1 MEAVDALGWVMFAVV
16 VGAMLLSALWLTRQW
31 ISGRLRHDD
40 DEGVY
45 AETTIAR
52 ASSRYPAVF
61 RHEATMAHL
70 AGGREVW
77 VDRSTR
83 SAASQKY
90 VAGAPA
96 PASAKSVESSE
107 ISESENL
114 SHVERRASARPAKK
128 LTFSRV

>member
-1 MEAVDALGWVMFAVV
+1 
-16 VGAMLLSALWLTRQW
+16 
-31 ISGRLRHDD
+31 
-40 DEGVY
+40 
-45 AETTIAR
+45 
-52 ASSRYPAVF
+52 
-61 RHEATMAHL
+61 MAHL

-114 SHVERRASARPAKK
+114 SRVERRASARPAKK